1 MLGRVYTPY
10 FNDIQTILAAYIQ
23 VYDGFSYQ
31 TESLTALKRNR
42 LLESPYSCTS
52 WSNDLPDNVPSFF
65 CLSWRETIWSE
76 ALKPKF
82 PLSRT
87 QCPPAEGEERQ
98 RFKAR
103 SRQCILNDQVR
114 RRTDKCHHTAHTAGK
129 SQRHQ

>member
-31 TESLTALKRNR
+31 TGVIDSLKRNR

-65 CLSWRETIWSE
+65 LPFLERNHLVRGIKTKVPTITHTMPTGKKEKKDSGS
-76 ALKPKF
+76 KPAPVNVF
-82 PLSRT
+82 
-87 QCPPAEGEERQ
+87 
-98 RFKAR
+98 
-103 SRQCILNDQVR
+103 
-114 RRTDKCHHTAHTAGK
+114 
-129 SQRHQ
+129 